1 MTACDVAII
10 GGGAV
15 GMAIA
20 WRVAATGAAVSVID
34 PSPGRGASWAAAGML
49 APVTEAHYGEEK
61 LLAFNLASRE
71 RWPSFAAELEDA
83 SGHPSGYRE
92 TGTVVV
98 ARDRDDLALLE
109 DLSTFQLGLGLSV
122 QRLSSREARR
132 LEPGLAPSVRG
143 GLFVPDDHQVDTRA
157 LLAALSAACGRVGV
171 RRVNQVAWRLDCRGE
186 AVTGVKLGDG
196 ETVTCDVVVLAA
208 GAWSQRIEGLPPGS
222 VPVRPVKG
230 QLLHLRGPSAYPL
243 ATSNVRGLDVYIV
256 PRGDGRVVVGA
267 TVEEQGYDTTVTA
280 GAVLKLL
287 HDAFELLPGVAE
299 LVLVETIAG
308 LRPGTP
314 DNGPLIGPGPLE
326 GLVLATGH
334 YRNGILLTPVTADAV
349 SDHLSSGRLPDLVQP
364 FSPRRFQPAAGLAR
378 GVPPKAAGGQGD

>member
-20 WRVAATGAAVSVID
+20 WRTAATGAAVSVID

-61 LLAFNLASRE
+61 LLALNLSSRE

-83 SGHPSGYRE
+83 SGRPSGYRE
-92 TGTVVV
+92 TGTLVV
-98 ARDRDDLALLE
+98 ARDRDDLALLH
-109 DLSTFQLGLGLSV
+109 DLSTFQLGLGLTV

-132 LEPGLAPSVRG
+132 HEPGLAPSVRA
-143 GLFVPDDHQVDTRA
+143 GLLVPDDHQVDTRA

-171 RRVNQVAWRLDCRGE
+171 RRVNQVARSLDCRGE
-186 AVTGVKLGDG
+186 AVKGVKLADG
-196 ETVTCDVVVLAA
+196 ETLTCDVVVLAA
-208 GAWSQRIEGLPPGS
+208 GAWSRRIEGLPPGS

-256 PRGDGRVVVGA
+256 PRADGRVVVGA
-267 TVEEQGYDTTVTA
+267 TVEERGFDTTVTA
-280 GAVLKLL
+280 GAVLELL
-287 HDAFELLPGVAE
+287 RDAFELLPGVAE
-299 LVLVETIAG
+299 LALTEAIAG

-349 SDHLSSGRLPDLVQP
+349 SDHLASGRLPDNVQP
-364 FSPRRFQPAAGLAR
+364 FSPHRFQPAAGMVR
-378 GVPPKAAGGQGD
+378 GLPPKAAGGQG